1 MPLIPQD
8 FIDQVIT
15 SNDLVQLI
23 GKHVKLK
30 RVGRNYTGLCPFHQ
44 EKSPSFNVSAHK
56 QVYHCFGCQA
66 GGNALNFVMQYSG
79 KSLPD
84 AVAELAQ
91 HVGMALPQPKKN
103 KRHKNSPDQHIDPK
117 QKLYDL
123 LHQVQMFYVDRLDDQ
138 KSQSAKRYLFSR
150 GINEQTMKD
159 FGLGYAPDSWDT
171 LLNHFGKAHHAEL
184 VQLGLIISKQNSANY
199 YDRFRNRIIFPIA
212 DERSRILGF
221 GGRAL
226 SNDQKPKYLNSPE
239 SDVFLK
245 SEILYGLNQ
254 ARKKHK
260 PLESLI
266 VVEGYMDLISMA
278 QYGITNVVACM
289 GTAITAQHLQKLFS
303 QCDEVIFA
311 FDGDQAGQQ
320 AAMRTLHLCLPIL
333 RDQLSVGFLFLPEG
347 EDPDTLLGKRGKNY
361 FNKLLTEAPLLTD
374 VFFKQLKD
382 NHDLKS
388 YESKVKLAYQTMP
401 EIQTIPGK
409 LIREAFYKQFSELT
423 GIKSLAWGKLPDQS
437 FNMPFNTL
445 SSRPFSA
452 LNQQQSHR
460 TRNKNPSA
468 IYKPGSHKSAST
480 TESSNKISPALPGA
494 LRTIVALWYRDPDLI
509 AQIPPAIMTGLKA
522 VSIPEHSF
530 LLELAKLIKAETY
543 EPAYLIGHWH
553 NTPFASIV
561 LSAFENPLDMLDLD
575 QNTQAIESDAQENIA
590 IMQSCLTRLVE
601 KSIQKELAM
610 LTKNLDEEKNQ
621 QKHRQLNKIW
631 MDIAGLS

>member
-1 MPLIPQD
+1 M
-8 FIDQVIT
+8 
-15 SNDLVQLI
+15 
-23 GKHVKLK
+23 
-30 RVGRNYTGLCPFHQ
+30 
-44 EKSPSFNVSAHK
+44 E
-56 QVYHCFGCQA
+56 
-66 GGNALNFVMQYSG
+66 
-79 KSLPD
+79 
-84 AVAELAQ
+84 
-91 HVGMALPQPKKN
+91 
-103 KRHKNSPDQHIDPK
+103 
-117 QKLYDL
+117 
-123 LHQVQMFYVDRLDDQ
+123 
-138 KSQSAKRYLFSR
+138 
-150 GINEQTMKD
+150 D
-159 FGLGYAPDSWDT
+159 FGLGYAPDSWDS

-184 VQLGLIISKQNSANY
+184 AQLGLIISKQNSTNY

-212 DERSRILGF
+212 DERNRILGF

-226 SNDQKPKYLNSPE
+226 SNEQKPKYLNSPE

-303 QCDEVIFA
+303 QCDEIIFA

-320 AAMRTLHLCLPIL
+320 AAMRVLHLCLPIL
-333 RDQLSVGFLFLPEG
+333 RDQLSIGFLFLPEG
-347 EDPDTLLGKRGKNY
+347 EDPDTLLGKRGKDY
-361 FNKLLTEAPLLTD
+361 FNKLLLQAPLLTD

-388 YESKVKLAYQTMP
+388 YESRVKLAYQTMP

-437 FNMPFNTL
+437 FNAPNRPFNT
-445 SSRPFSA
+445 SVNPQRF
-452 LNQQQSHR
+452 N
-460 TRNKNPSA
+460 RNTA
-468 IYKPGSHKSAST
+468 HKSPAISRK
-480 TESSNKISPALPGA
+480 TELSNKAPALPGA
-494 LRTIVALWYRDPDLI
+494 LRTIVALWYKDPDLI
-509 AQIPPAIMTGLKA
+509 AQIPPAIMAGLKA
-522 VSIPEHSF
+522 VSIPEHGF
-530 LLELAKLIKAETY
+530 LLELAELIKTGTY

-553 NTPFASIV
+553 DTPFASIV

-575 QNTQAIESDAQENIA
+575 QNTQAIEPDAQENIA

-610 LTKNLDEEKNQ
+610 LTKNLDEEENQ
-621 QKHRQLNKIW
+621 QRHRQLNKTW